1 MTPPRLSLPR
11 VVLAGPQAGALL
23 AALHAEA
30 FPPGERWDAA
40 AMEVLLAMPG
50 TFAGVAR
57 CGVEEAG
64 AEVPGGF
71 VIGRVAADEAEILTL
86 AVREG
91 ARRQGLGHALLAWLR
106 TEAASHGARRLF
118 LEVSAGNAAARA
130 LYRAAGFAEAGRR
143 RAYYADGSDAFVL
156 AAALDDPER

>member
-1 MTPPRLSLPR
+1 MRPPLVGLPP
-11 VVLAGPQAGALL
+11 VVRAGPQAAALL

-40 AMEVLLAMPG
+40 AMDVLLAMPG

-57 CGVEEAG
+57 CGAEA
-64 AEVPGGF
+64 PGGF
-71 VIGRVAADEAEILTL
+71 VMGRVAADEAEILTL
-86 AVREG
+86 AVRGE
-91 ARRQGLGHALLAWLR
+91 ARRQGLGRALLAWLR

-118 LEVSAGNAAARA
+118 LEVSAGNVAARA

-143 RAYYADGSDAFVL
+143 RAYYPDGSDAFVL
-156 AAALDDPER
+156 AAALDDPEP